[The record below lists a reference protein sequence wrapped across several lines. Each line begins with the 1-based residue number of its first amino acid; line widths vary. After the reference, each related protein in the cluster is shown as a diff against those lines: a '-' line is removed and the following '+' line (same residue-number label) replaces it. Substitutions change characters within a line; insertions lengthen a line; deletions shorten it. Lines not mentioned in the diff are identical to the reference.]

1 MSDVVE
7 RALGLSRADG
17 CVVIH
22 HRSSSTNLRWAGNT
36 LTTNGAVDSR
46 SVSVISVVGE
56 SVGVRSA
63 TVVDDLEGLVRASE
77 QAARDAGPAEDAGP
91 LVEGPAAD
99 DFGLPAAA
107 SAPDVFAP
115 LAVELGERFGAAA
128 ADGVQLYGFASHDV
142 TTTWLG
148 SSTGVRLRHEQP
160 TGYVELTGKS
170 SGGSSWVG
178 QHTRD
183 WSDLSVT
190 ALDTEVR
197 RRLGWG
203 ARTVDLPAG
212 RYETLLPPS
221 AVADVMAYAYWT
233 AAGRDATE
241 GRTVFSRPGGTRV
254 GERLGPAGL
263 RLASDPHDPALGVR
277 PFVATA
283 SSSSMGSVFDNGLP
297 LAATDWISDGSLSA
311 LVQTRASARTAGAP
325 VTPYVDNLILDGGG
339 TATTDEMVATT
350 ERGLLL
356 TCLWYIREVDPE
368 TLLLTGLTRDGV
380 YLVEGGEV
388 VGAVNNF
395 RWNESPVDLLGRLAE
410 VGRSEACLPREW
422 SDDFTW
428 TRMPTLRIPDFNMSS
443 VSQAS

>member
-1 MSDVVE
+1 
-7 RALGLSRADG
+7 
-17 CVVIH
+17 
-22 HRSSSTNLRWAGNT
+22 
-36 LTTNGAVDSR
+36 
-46 SVSVISVVGE
+46 
-56 SVGVRSA
+56 
-63 TVVDDLEGLVRASE
+63 
-77 QAARDAGPAEDAGP
+77 
-91 LVEGPAAD
+91 
-99 DFGLPAAA
+99 
-107 SAPDVFAP
+107 
-115 LAVELGERFGAAA
+115 
-128 ADGVQLYGFASHDV
+128 
-142 TTTWLG
+142 
-148 SSTGVRLRHEQP
+148 
-160 TGYVELTGKS
+160 
-170 SGGSSWVG
+170 
-178 QHTRD
+178 
-183 WSDLSVT
+183 
-190 ALDTEVR
+190 
-197 RRLGWG
+197 
-203 ARTVDLPAG
+203 
-212 RYETLLPPS
+212 
-221 AVADVMAYAYWT
+221 MA
-233 AAGRDATE
+233 
-241 GRTVFSRPGGTRV
+241 
-254 GERLGPAGL
+254 
-263 RLASDPHDPALGVR
+263 
-277 PFVATA
+277 
-283 SSSSMGSVFDNGLP
+283 SVFDNGLP